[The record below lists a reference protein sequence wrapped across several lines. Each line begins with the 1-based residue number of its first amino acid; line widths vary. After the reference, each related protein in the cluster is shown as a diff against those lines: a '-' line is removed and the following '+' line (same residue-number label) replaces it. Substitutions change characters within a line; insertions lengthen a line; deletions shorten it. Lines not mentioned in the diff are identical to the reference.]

1 MIQRQLFE
9 NDVDTL
15 LYFLDHFKDL
25 NKMENQLNHRINC
38 LTLRKNVLEDEV
50 RNS

>member
-1 MIQRQLFE
+1 MLQRQVLE

-15 LYFLDHFKDL
+15 LYFLGHLKDL
-25 NKMENQLNHRINC
+25 NKMENQLKHGTNC